1 MLVSKYPDEL
11 NADKLIYNEVVKK
24 NMICPFCGE
33 DREYSFIEDLKAN
46 FKNSDSITDKQ
57 IEEAI
62 DRVILEGK
70 SLTMENVI
78 QTLSS
83 MKPKTNEMSM
93 M

>member
-1 MLVSKYPDEL
+1 MNEL
-11 NADKLIYNEVVKK
+11 NKPYTEEELAA
-24 NMICPFCGE
+24 
-33 DREYSFIEDLKAN
+33 LKAN
-46 FKNSDSITDKQ
+46 FKNSDNITDKQ

-78 QTLSS
+78 QTLSG

>member
-1 MLVSKYPDEL
+1 MNEINKPYTEEEL
-11 NADKLIYNEVVKK
+11 AA
-24 NMICPFCGE
+24 
-33 DREYSFIEDLKAN
+33 LKAN
-46 FKNSDSITDKQ
+46 FKNSDNITDKQ

-70 SLTMENVI
+70 SLTIENVI
-78 QTLSS
+78 QTLSG

>member
-1 MLVSKYPDEL
+1 MNEINKLYTEEEL
-11 NADKLIYNEVVKK
+11 AA
-24 NMICPFCGE
+24 
-33 DREYSFIEDLKAN
+33 LKAN
-46 FKNSDSITDKQ
+46 FKNSDNITDKQ

>member
-1 MLVSKYPDEL
+1 MNAINKPYTEEEL
-11 NADKLIYNEVVKK
+11 AA
-24 NMICPFCGE
+24 
-33 DREYSFIEDLKAN
+33 LKAN
-46 FKNSDSITDKQ
+46 FKNSDNITDKQ

-78 QTLSS
+78 QTLSG

>member
-1 MLVSKYPDEL
+1 MNEINKPYTEEEL
-11 NADKLIYNEVVKK
+11 AA
-24 NMICPFCGE
+24 
-33 DREYSFIEDLKAN
+33 LKVN

-78 QTLSS
+78 QTISG

>member
-1 MLVSKYPDEL
+1 MNEINKPYTEEEL
-11 NADKLIYNEVVKK
+11 AA
-24 NMICPFCGE
+24 
-33 DREYSFIEDLKAN
+33 LKAN
-46 FKNSDSITDKQ
+46 FKNSNSITDKQ

-78 QTLSS
+78 QTISG

>member
-1 MLVSKYPDEL
+1 MNEINKPYTEEEL
-11 NADKLIYNEVVKK
+11 AA
-24 NMICPFCGE
+24 
-33 DREYSFIEDLKAN
+33 LKAN
-46 FKNSDSITDKQ
+46 FKNSDNITDKQ

-62 DRVILEGK
+62 DIVILEGK

-78 QTLSS
+78 QTLSG

>member
-1 MLVSKYPDEL
+1 MNEINKPYTEEEL
-11 NADKLIYNEVVKK
+11 AA
-24 NMICPFCGE
+24 
-33 DREYSFIEDLKAN
+33 LKAN
-46 FKNSDSITDKQ
+46 FKNSDNITDKQ

-83 MKPKTNEMSM
+83 MKPKNNEMSM

>member
-1 MLVSKYPDEL
+1 MNEINKPYTEEEL
-11 NADKLIYNEVVKK
+11 AA
-24 NMICPFCGE
+24 
-33 DREYSFIEDLKAN
+33 LKAN
-46 FKNSDSITDKQ
+46 FKNSDNITDKQ

-78 QTLSS
+78 QTLSG
-83 MKPKTNEMSM
+83 MKPKNNEMSM

>member
-1 MLVSKYPDEL
+1 MNEINKPYTEEEL
-11 NADKLIYNEVVKK
+11 AA
-24 NMICPFCGE
+24 
-33 DREYSFIEDLKAN
+33 LKAN

-62 DRVILEGK
+62 DRVILEDK

-78 QTLSS
+78 QTLSG

>member
-1 MLVSKYPDEL
+1 MNEITKPYTEEEL
-11 NADKLIYNEVVKK
+11 AA
-24 NMICPFCGE
+24 
-33 DREYSFIEDLKAN
+33 LKAN

-62 DRVILEGK
+62 DIVILEGK
-70 SLTMENVI
+70 SLTMENII
-78 QTLSS
+78 QTLSG

>member
-1 MLVSKYPDEL
+1 MNEINKPYTEGEL
-11 NADKLIYNEVVKK
+11 AA
-24 NMICPFCGE
+24 
-33 DREYSFIEDLKAN
+33 LKAN

-78 QTLSS
+78 QTISG

>member
-1 MLVSKYPDEL
+1 MNEINKPYTEEEL
-11 NADKLIYNEVVKK
+11 AA
-24 NMICPFCGE
+24 
-33 DREYSFIEDLKAN
+33 LKAN

-62 DRVILEGK
+62 DRIILEGK

-78 QTLSS
+78 QTLSG

>member
-1 MLVSKYPDEL
+1 MNEINKPYTEEEL
-11 NADKLIYNEVVKK
+11 AA
-24 NMICPFCGE
+24 
-33 DREYSFIEDLKAN
+33 LKAN
-46 FKNSDSITDKQ
+46 FKNSDNITDKQ

-78 QTLSS
+78 QTISG

>member
-1 MLVSKYPDEL
+1 MNEINKPYTEEEL
-11 NADKLIYNEVVKK
+11 AA
-24 NMICPFCGE
+24 
-33 DREYSFIEDLKAN
+33 LKAN
-46 FKNSDSITDKQ
+46 FKNSDNITDKQ

-70 SLTMENVI
+70 SLTMQNVI
-78 QTLSS
+78 QTLSG

>member
-1 MLVSKYPDEL
+1 MNEINKPYTEEEL
-11 NADKLIYNEVVKK
+11 AA
-24 NMICPFCGE
+24 
-33 DREYSFIEDLKAN
+33 LKEN

-78 QTLSS
+78 QTLSG

>member
-1 MLVSKYPDEL
+1 MNEINKPYTEEEL
-11 NADKLIYNEVVKK
+11 AA
-24 NMICPFCGE
+24 
-33 DREYSFIEDLKAN
+33 LKAN

-62 DRVILEGK
+62 DRVILESK

-78 QTLSS
+78 QTLSG

>member
-1 MLVSKYPDEL
+1 MNEINKPYTEEEL
-11 NADKLIYNEVVKK
+11 AA
-24 NMICPFCGE
+24 
-33 DREYSFIEDLKAN
+33 LKAN
-46 FKNSDSITDKQ
+46 FKNSDNITDKQ

-70 SLTMENVI
+70 SSTMENVI

>member
-1 MLVSKYPDEL
+1 MNEINKPYTEEEL
-11 NADKLIYNEVVKK
+11 AA
-24 NMICPFCGE
+24 
-33 DREYSFIEDLKAN
+33 LKAN

-62 DRVILEGK
+62 DIVILEGK
-70 SLTMENVI
+70 SLTMENII
-78 QTLSS
+78 QTLSG

>member
-1 MLVSKYPDEL
+1 MNEINKQYTEEEL
-11 NADKLIYNEVVKK
+11 AA
-24 NMICPFCGE
+24 
-33 DREYSFIEDLKAN
+33 LKAN

>member
-1 MLVSKYPDEL
+1 MNEINKPYTEEEL
-11 NADKLIYNEVVKK
+11 AA
-24 NMICPFCGE
+24 
-33 DREYSFIEDLKAN
+33 LKAN
-46 FKNSDSITDKQ
+46 FKNSDNITDKQ

-70 SLTMENVI
+70 SLTTENVI
-78 QTLSS
+78 QIISG

>member
-1 MLVSKYPDEL
+1 MNEINKPYTEEEL
-11 NADKLIYNEVVKK
+11 AA
-24 NMICPFCGE
+24 
-33 DREYSFIEDLKAN
+33 LKVN

-70 SLTMENVI
+70 SLTIENVI
-78 QTLSS
+78 QTLSG

>member
-1 MLVSKYPDEL
+1 MNEINKPYTEEEL
-11 NADKLIYNEVVKK
+11 AA
-24 NMICPFCGE
+24 
-33 DREYSFIEDLKAN
+33 LKAN
-46 FKNSDSITDKQ
+46 FKNSDNITDKQ

-62 DRVILEGK
+62 DRVMLEGK

-78 QTLSS
+78 QTLSG

>member
-1 MLVSKYPDEL
+1 MNEITKPYTEEEL
-11 NADKLIYNEVVKK
+11 AA
-24 NMICPFCGE
+24 
-33 DREYSFIEDLKAN
+33 LKAN

-78 QTLSS
+78 QILSG

>member
-1 MLVSKYPDEL
+1 MNEINKPYTEEEL
-11 NADKLIYNEVVKK
+11 AA
-24 NMICPFCGE
+24 
-33 DREYSFIEDLKAN
+33 LKVN

>member
-1 MLVSKYPDEL
+1 MNEINKQYTEEEL
-11 NADKLIYNEVVKK
+11 AA
-24 NMICPFCGE
+24 
-33 DREYSFIEDLKAN
+33 LKAN

-57 IEEAI
+57 IDEAI

-78 QTLSS
+78 QTISG

>member
-1 MLVSKYPDEL
+1 MNEINKPYTEEEL
-11 NADKLIYNEVVKK
+11 AA
-24 NMICPFCGE
+24 
-33 DREYSFIEDLKAN
+33 LKAN

-70 SLTMENVI
+70 SLTIENVI
-78 QTLSS
+78 QTLSG

>member
-1 MLVSKYPDEL
+1 MNEINKPYTEEEL
-11 NADKLIYNEVVKK
+11 TA
-24 NMICPFCGE
+24 
-33 DREYSFIEDLKAN
+33 LKAN

-70 SLTMENVI
+70 TLTMENVI
-78 QTLSS
+78 QTISE

>member
-1 MLVSKYPDEL
+1 MNEINKPYTEEEL
-11 NADKLIYNEVVKK
+11 AA
-24 NMICPFCGE
+24 
-33 DREYSFIEDLKAN
+33 LKVN

-78 QTLSS
+78 QTLSG
-83 MKPKTNEMSM
+83 MKPKTTEMSM

>member
-1 MLVSKYPDEL
+1 MNEINKPYTEEEL
-11 NADKLIYNEVVKK
+11 AA
-24 NMICPFCGE
+24 
-33 DREYSFIEDLKAN
+33 LKAN

-62 DRVILEGK
+62 DKVILEGK
-70 SLTMENVI
+70 SLTMQNVI
-78 QTLSS
+78 QTLSG

>member
-1 MLVSKYPDEL
+1 MNEINKPYTEEEL
-11 NADKLIYNEVVKK
+11 AA
-24 NMICPFCGE
+24 
-33 DREYSFIEDLKAN
+33 LKVN

-78 QTLSS
+78 QTLSG

>member
-1 MLVSKYPDEL
+1 MNEINKPYTEEEL
-11 NADKLIYNEVVKK
+11 AT
-24 NMICPFCGE
+24 
-33 DREYSFIEDLKAN
+33 LKAN

-78 QTLSS
+78 QTLSG

>member
-1 MLVSKYPDEL
+1 MNEINKPYTEEEL
-11 NADKLIYNEVVKK
+11 AA
-24 NMICPFCGE
+24 
-33 DREYSFIEDLKAN
+33 LKVN

-78 QTLSS
+78 QILSG

>member
-1 MLVSKYPDEL
+1 MNEINKLYTEEEL
-11 NADKLIYNEVVKK
+11 AA
-24 NMICPFCGE
+24 
-33 DREYSFIEDLKAN
+33 LKAN

-62 DRVILEGK
+62 DRVILEDK

-78 QTLSS
+78 QTLSG

>member
-1 MLVSKYPDEL
+1 MNEINKPYTEEELV
-11 NADKLIYNEVVKK
+11 A
-24 NMICPFCGE
+24 
-33 DREYSFIEDLKAN
+33 LKAN
-46 FKNSDSITDKQ
+46 FKNSDNITDKQ

-62 DRVILEGK
+62 DIVILEGK

-78 QTLSS
+78 QTLSG

>member
-1 MLVSKYPDEL
+1 MNEINKPYTEEEL
-11 NADKLIYNEVVKK
+11 AA
-24 NMICPFCGE
+24 
-33 DREYSFIEDLKAN
+33 LKAN

-78 QTLSS
+78 QTLSG
-83 MKPKTNEMSM
+83 MKPKNNEMSM

>member
-1 MLVSKYPDEL
+1 MNEINKPYTEEEL
-11 NADKLIYNEVVKK
+11 AA
-24 NMICPFCGE
+24 
-33 DREYSFIEDLKAN
+33 LKAN

>member
-1 MLVSKYPDEL
+1 MNEINKPYTEEEL
-11 NADKLIYNEVVKK
+11 AA
-24 NMICPFCGE
+24 
-33 DREYSFIEDLKAN
+33 LKAN

-78 QTLSS
+78 QTISG
-83 MKPKTNEMSM
+83 MKPKTNEISM